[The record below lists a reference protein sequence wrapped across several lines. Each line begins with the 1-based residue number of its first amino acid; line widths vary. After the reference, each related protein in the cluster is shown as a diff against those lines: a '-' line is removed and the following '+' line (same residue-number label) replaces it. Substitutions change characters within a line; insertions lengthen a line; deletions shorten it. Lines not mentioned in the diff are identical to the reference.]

1 MKIGK
6 KLKNNFYIIF
16 PCICSLI
23 WGFYYLIFKNFIIYN
38 RYWDFQIFYFA
49 GQQVLLN
56 PAELYSVPH
65 YFYLP
70 SFGFF
75 FALYVFIFPY
85 ILAYYISFF
94 ANLIFTIFFI
104 REFNKILILLKVR
117 VKYLRFIFLLL
128 ISNSWFLYFIYTFSQ
143 TKIFVGLIILYILR
157 RELQFQEL
165 TNLKSRKFYFINDF
179 LFIFAIGM
187 APPLILL
194 FFIYFFHG
202 IQKNS
207 FLNKKQLE
215 RYVIAF
221 LIFFGQNFLFII
233 YPELLLTFIHGF
245 TWTSSHE
252 ETRCCYLYLNP
263 LPVLQNDLF
272 IMISTLILFMATLW
286 LLFNNKISLSNKI
299 GYFSVFYLYFGMYNC
314 FALMHLLISFSLFA
328 FISYL
333 NLHENLKIFLASNK
347 LILLSLSSIA
357 FINLMP
363 PEETI
368 LRYMPIFQYFPFFEL
383 MSLRYVIFFMIFG
396 FTFLF
401 IKMRYKKDE

>member
-6 KLKNNFYIIF
+6 KLKINFYIIS

-56 PAELYSVPH
+56 PAELYLIPH
-65 YFYLP
+65 FFYLP
-70 SFGFF
+70 SFGLF
-75 FALYVFIFPY
+75 FALYILIFPY

-104 REFNKILILLKVR
+104 REFNEILILLNVQE
-117 VKYLRFIFLLL
+117 KYLRFLFLLL
-128 ISNSWFLYFIYTFSQ
+128 ISNSWFLYFIFTFTQ
-143 TKIFVGLIILYILR
+143 TKIFVGLIISYILK

-165 TNLKSRKFYFINDF
+165 AKLKSRKFYFINDF

-194 FFIYFFHG
+194 FLIYFFHG
-202 IQKNS
+202 IKKNN
-207 FLNKKQLE
+207 FLNRKQLE
-215 RYVIAF
+215 RYFMAF
-221 LIFFGQNFLFII
+221 LIFIGQNFLFLI
-233 YPELLLTFIHGF
+233 YPNLLLNFISGY

-252 ETRCCYLYLNP
+252 ETRCCYLYMNP

-272 IMISTLILFMATLW
+272 IMISTLILIIATFW
-286 LLFNNKISLSNKI
+286 LLFNNKIALKNKF
-299 GYFSVFYLYFGMYNC
+299 GYFSVFYLFFGMYNC
-314 FALMHLLISFSLFA
+314 FALMHVLISFSIL
-328 FISYL
+328 IYTSYL
-333 NLHENLKIFLASNK
+333 KPFENLKLFLSQNK
-347 LILLSLSSIA
+347 LNLLSLLSIA

-363 PEETI
+363 PEESI
-368 LRYMPIFQYFPFFEL
+368 LRYMSIFQYSPFFEL
-383 MSLRYVIFFMIFG
+383 MSLRYVILFMIYS
-396 FTFLF
+396 FTLLF
-401 IKMRYKKDE
+401 IMIRYKEDE